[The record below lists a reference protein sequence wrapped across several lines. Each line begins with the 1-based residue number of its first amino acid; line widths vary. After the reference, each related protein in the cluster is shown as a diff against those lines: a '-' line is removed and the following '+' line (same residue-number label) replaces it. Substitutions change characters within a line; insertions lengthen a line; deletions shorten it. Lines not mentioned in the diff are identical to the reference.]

1 MTKRFNI
8 ITAIVV
14 CALLAA
20 FGLAIAWICINKDA
34 LVSGSKIYT
43 QEQYEQYGE
52 SRYKDG
58 LEQNK
63 TAEELMK
70 KYKSEL
76 ENEQTAHLKTKAELQ
91 KEKEKTN
98 QDQARIAELEARL
111 AAQEETLTRLSGLIE
126 SYEEIKNGTYE
137 LSFKVDGKLYKT
149 IAVVKNGNV
158 KNLPNDPQK
167 EGYAFEGWVE
177 EGTETLVDF
186 TTYTATKDTTFTAK
200 FAKTYEV
207 KFVSNDVEIKTSIV
221 KENGFAEA
229 PATPEGDFVGWTLN
243 GTDVVDVATT
253 PITANTTFIARFKKW
268 QVIKIYELDDDSN
281 ADLEWGSEET
291 GDAYEKYRNINVSGL
306 TTNDVFRVEC
316 FVSITHINSNSA
328 FGSKTKYLNNAGEFV
343 NIDGT
348 ITGSNI
354 PEDGRNKFVNDK
366 YYSYNY
372 SDSADISLSFKFSC
386 LENEKLNFDFTT
398 TSSNSKVYVRFAA
411 VKMIKIE
418 VYR

>member
-14 CALLAA
+14 CVLLAA

-43 QEQYEQYGE
+43 QEQYEEYGE
-52 SRYKDG
+52 KRYKDG

-98 QDQARIAELEARL
+98 QDQARIAELEAQL
-111 AAQEETLTRLSGLIE
+111 AAQEEKLTRLSGLIE

-167 EGYAFEGWVE
+167 EGCAFEGWVE

-200 FAKTYEV
+200 FTKTYEV
-207 KFVSNDVEIKTSIV
+207 KFVSNDVEIKTSMV

-253 PITANTTFIARFKKW
+253 PITANTSFIARFKKW
-268 QVIKIYELDDDSN
+268 
-281 ADLEWGSEET
+281 
-291 GDAYEKYRNINVSGL
+291 
-306 TTNDVFRVEC
+306 TNCSLID
-316 FVSITHINSNSA
+316 N
-328 FGSKTKYLNNAGEFV
+328 EF
-343 NIDGT
+343 
-348 ITGSNI
+348 
-354 PEDGRNKFVNDK
+354 
-366 YYSYNY
+366 
-372 SDSADISLSFKFSC
+372 SDSASEGTVVVYKNNND
-386 LENEKLNFDFTT
+386 T
-398 TSSNSKVYVRFAA
+398 TSFGDDFKLVLKTSFLDRETISGYGEVEYTYFFNNENKWSKSDASEIILTKDNNTFSYTGKYNKTGKSCAIELSLEIDVENKEIRLNYKFTYEKEINIGITMSEFLKANFTFVRL
-411 VKMIKIE
+411 E

>member
-14 CALLAA
+14 CVLLAA

-43 QEQYEQYGE
+43 QEQYEEYGE
-52 SRYKDG
+52 KRYQDG

-98 QDQARIAELEARL
+98 QDQARIAELEAQL
-111 AAQEETLTRLSGLIE
+111 AAQEEKLTRLSGLIE

-167 EGYAFEGWVE
+167 EGCAFEGWVE

-200 FAKTYEV
+200 FTKTYDV
-207 KFVSNDVEIKTSIV
+207 KFVSNDVEIKTSMV

-243 GTDVVDVATT
+243 GTDVVDVAAT
-253 PITANTTFIARFKKW
+253 PITANTTFVARFKQW
-268 QVIKIYELDDDSN
+268 RSIYSNSDGMLVSVLNSSVLNKTFNEL
-281 ADLEWGSEET
+281 
-291 GDAYEKYRNINVSGL
+291 K
-306 TTNDVFRVEC
+306 TTSTFRVTYSC
-316 FVSITHINSNSA
+316 IAVQFTALGLSGVHDGYVKSDNNVVSYNFDKGIPSGGLNGVLTNNQLITINPRASGKGTSSFN
-328 FGSKTKYLNNAGEFV
+328 FKFNCVENGKLNLVIDITTPGSKLLSIKSVDVA
-343 NIDGT
+343 
-348 ITGSNI
+348 ITN
-354 PEDGRNKFVNDK
+354 
-366 YYSYNY
+366 
-372 SDSADISLSFKFSC
+372 
-386 LENEKLNFDFTT
+386 
-398 TSSNSKVYVRFAA
+398 
-411 VKMIKIE
+411 IE
-418 VYR
+418 VYE

>member
-14 CALLAA
+14 CVLLAA
-20 FGLAIAWICINKDA
+20 FGLAIAWICINKDV

-43 QEQYEQYGE
+43 QEQYEEYGE
-52 SRYKDG
+52 KRYQDG

-200 FAKTYEV
+200 FTKTYEV
-207 KFVSNDVEIKTSIV
+207 KFVSNDVEIKTSMV

-243 GTDVVDVATT
+243 GTDVVDIATT

-268 QVIKIYELDDDSN
+268 INWSLDNEFSDTPVEGTAVAYKHYRDISSLGDDFKLVLKASFSSREQK
-281 ADLEWGSEET
+281 D
-291 GDAYEKYRNINVSGL
+291 
-306 TTNDVFRVEC
+306 TTQGMGTVD
-316 FVSITHINSNSA
+316 
-328 FGSKTKYLNNAGEFV
+328 KT
-343 NIDGT
+343 
-348 ITGSNI
+348 
-354 PEDGRNKFVNDK
+354 
-366 YYSYNY
+366 YSYN
-372 SDSADISLSFKFSC
+372 SEGKWDENNASEIVLTKDSSFTFTGIYKGSASCKIELSLEIDEESKEFKVNYKITYEQVKASFVTLTEYLST
-386 LENEKLNFDFTT
+386 NFTF
-398 TSSNSKVYVRFAA
+398 VRL
-411 VKMIKIE
+411 E

>member
-14 CALLAA
+14 CALLAV

-43 QEQYEQYGE
+43 QEQVEKMLEEHGE
-52 SRYKDG
+52 KRYQDG

-200 FAKTYEV
+200 FTKTYEV
-207 KFVSNDVEIKTSIV
+207 KFVSNDVEIKTSMV

-243 GTDVVDVATT
+243 GTDVVDVAAT
-253 PITANTTFIARFKKW
+253 PITANTTFIARFKQW
-268 QVIKIYELDDDSN
+268 TSIYTNLKNNLGLSSDLLNETTFENLKAGDSIIVEFACIHIDYYDVKN
-281 ADLEWGSEET
+281 AVNKEG
-291 GDAYEKYRNINVSGL
+291 
-306 TTNDVFRVEC
+306 
-316 FVSITHINSNSA
+316 
-328 FGSKTKYLNNAGEFV
+328 YLNNGIVKEQSFNNNTKFSDALLEQTRGKISSSVTESVKVNYKGLYPSEFS
-343 NIDGT
+343 IT
-348 ITGSNI
+348 ISCI
-354 PEDGRNKFVNDK
+354 EDGKLTL
-366 YYSYNY
+366 
-372 SDSADISLSFKFSC
+372 DIDITKSGNSTFELKNVSLYIIGIS
-386 LENEKLNFDFTT
+386 
-398 TSSNSKVYVRFAA
+398 VGR
-411 VKMIKIE
+411 
-418 VYR
+418 